1 MIREWYAFFANPGNC
16 LAPTLGLFFLI
27 FLTWLT
33 YVWDASNT
41 GFRKPTNGDLAQI
54 YFSGAMCFFIGGS
67 VFGLLIAPDNTDALF
82 GLLGVKPTLL
92 TTSTYVQSVILWFLT
107 KIS

>member
-1 MIREWYAFFANPGNC
+1 
-16 LAPTLGLFFLI
+16 
-27 FLTWLT
+27 
-33 YVWDASNT
+33 
-41 GFRKPTNGDLAQI
+41 
-54 YFSGAMCFFIGGS
+54 MCFFIGGS

-82 GLLGVKPTLL
+82 GLLGVKPALL